1 MFTQVLNKIQHQ
13 LVVNAPRALTFPSQ
27 FLPFFVQEKCLSEIL
42 NRVFKEAVEDGD
54 LDFLQDKWLKVTVSD
69 LNLIWFLTFKDESI
83 VIKAQAPTTDV
94 SFSAGVNDLILV
106 AGRKEDAD
114 TLFFQ
119 RRLSIEGDTELG
131 LEVKNLL
138 DNIEFENLPP
148 FAEKM
153 INHFSSFVK
162 AGLATNSVNSDS
174 NSSINSTSDNE
185 ENSKIGCS
193 I

>member
-1 MFTQVLNKIQHQ
+1 MITASKNHWRFKHQ
-13 LVVNAPRALTFPSQ
+13 SFPFAKSISVG
-27 FLPFFVQEKCLSEIL
+27 FSTGLEGIDVAWIH
-42 NRVFKEAVEDGD
+42 
-54 LDFLQDKWLKVTVSD
+54 
-69 LNLIWFLTFKDESI
+69 FKDESI
-83 VIKAQAPTTDV
+83 VIKDQAPTTDV